1 MKPYD
6 PACVLVLCLI
16 TVCLLS
22 FPGSAVGEAVWVPTK
37 PSNDANTRKGFDHF
51 YNLEYDKAIRE
62 FEVALQ
68 AHPDDPFAKNHL
80 LTGVIFKELF
90 RIGALDTEAFAGDAF
105 LDKQPVP
112 LDPQVRARVK
122 QLSEESLVLAQK
134 RLDANPDDVNALY
147 ARAVTRGLRSTYMG
161 LGEKAWLAALRN
173 ALGARHDDERVLE
186 LDPRYVDAKTAIGI
200 HLYIV
205 GSLSW
210 PVKVAASVTGLTGSK
225 SKGMQYLREAATSNG
240 ESATDA
246 KIALAL
252 FLRREQQYGEAI
264 NVVSGMSSMYPRNFL
279 MATEYANLLNAAG
292 RGPEAIAAFR
302 KIIAGCRVNAYTVCR
317 IAVPAWGL
325 GEACRGQREYS
336 EAAQG
341 YELAAQTAP
350 DPELRQRATLVAGQ
364 MYDVMLKRDTALEK
378 YKAVIA
384 QNSNTQ
390 PADMARHY
398 MKQAYKTP

>member
-1 MKPYD
+1 
-6 PACVLVLCLI
+6 
-16 TVCLLS
+16 
-22 FPGSAVGEAVWVPTK
+22 
-37 PSNDANTRKGFDHF
+37 
-51 YNLEYDKAIRE
+51 
-62 FEVALQ
+62 
-68 AHPDDPFAKNHL
+68 
-80 LTGVIFKELF
+80 
-90 RIGALDTEAFAGDAF
+90 
-105 LDKQPVP
+105 
-112 LDPQVRARVK
+112 
-122 QLSEESLVLAQK
+122 
-134 RLDANPDDVNALY
+134 
-147 ARAVTRGLRSTYMG
+147 MG